1 MFCHLPTS
9 ESMCSRRA
17 FCGTILRQYLPLFV
31 PVSGAY
37 YATVVPTH
45 NHMLPG
51 CRPDSL
57 PFPGHARSVPHRLL
71 PPACVFSSPGA
82 NVKLQ
87 NLSRDGPL
95 GQHNGKHGVIRE
107 VLSSGKIKVPH
118 PLAIRLDPSIAAHS
132 RDSTRATACPSFLP
146 ALAAV
151 VLLG

>member
-1 MFCHLPTS
+1 MVACVLSPAYKRKYVQPSRILWDNTETIFASFCTCIERVL
-9 ESMCSRRA
+9 CYR
-17 FCGTILRQYLPLFV
+17 
-31 PVSGAY
+31 
-37 YATVVPTH
+37 VVDPTH
-45 NHMLPG
+45 YHFPAMLDRCLTVCYHPRV
-51 CRPDSL
+51 C
-57 PFPGHARSVPHRLL
+57 
-71 PPACVFSSPGA
+71 FSSPGA